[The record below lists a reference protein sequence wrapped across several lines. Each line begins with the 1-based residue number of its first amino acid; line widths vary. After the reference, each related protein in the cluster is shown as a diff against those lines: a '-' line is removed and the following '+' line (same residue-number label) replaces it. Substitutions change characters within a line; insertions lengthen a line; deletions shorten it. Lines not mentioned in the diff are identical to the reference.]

1 MSELISRF
9 FTFDDPK
16 LNKVILKLPE
26 SWWSRP
32 YEYAWAKSF
41 VEQDHVVLDAACGVC
56 HPFKFYLCNLCN
68 NVYACD
74 LDQRLLSPKEILT
87 DMFNVFGLQ
96 ALEFPSLRL
105 YGRTGRR

>member
-56 HPFKFYLCNLCN
+56 HPFKFYLLIYVTTFMLVIWTNAFCP
-68 NVYACD
+68 
-74 LDQRLLSPKEILT
+74 QRK
-87 DMFNVFGLQ
+87 
-96 ALEFPSLRL
+96 
-105 YGRTGRR
+105 Y